1 MLRYITGRIFAALAV
16 LFVLSLLCFF
26 IVRLIPGDPV
36 ANIINTDSATPEQI
50 EAIREQLGLNR
61 PWLEQYLSWLGGL
74 LSGQMGPSLTQPVMI
89 QQLVGTRLPVTLELA
104 LIGSVTSIIVG
115 VFLGVMAAIWRGR
128 PADVFIRSLS
138 FVSIAAPLFILATLV
153 VFVNS
158 LTFQLPLLAYR
169 TWDQDPAAHFMS
181 LLVPGLL
188 LGIPMGAFLAR
199 YVRNSLID
207 LLEQDFIRTARA
219 KGASSARVVFRH
231 ALRNCMIPV
240 VTVIGAQF
248 AMLVGGTIIIEN
260 VFVLPGIGSALISAV
275 NSTDYPVIQTLVIIL
290 GAFYVVI
297 NLLVDLCYPLI
308 DPRVRLG
315 K

>member
-1 MLRYITGRIFAALAV
+1 LLRYITGRVFAALAV
-16 LFVLSLLCFF
+16 LFALSLLCFF

-36 ANIINTDSATPEQI
+36 ANIINTDSASPEQI
-50 EAIREQLGLNR
+50 AAIREQLGLNR
-61 PWLEQYLSWLGGL
+61 PWPEQYLSWLWGL
-74 LSGQMGPSLTQPVMI
+74 LIGQMGPSLTQPVMI
-89 QQLVGTRLPVTLELA
+89 QELVATRLPVTLELA
-104 LIGSVTSIIVG
+104 LIGSITSIIVG
-115 VFLGVMAAIWRGR
+115 ISLGVTAAIWRNKL
-128 PADVFIRSLS
+128 PDILIRSLS
-138 FVSIAAPLFILATLV
+138 FVSIAAPLFIVATLV
-153 VFVNS
+153 VFLNS
-158 LTFQLPLLAYR
+158 ITLQLPLLAYR
-169 TWDQDPAAHFMS
+169 TWEQDPVAHFTS

-199 YVRNSLID
+199 YVRNSLLD

-219 KGASSARVVFRH
+219 KGASSTRIVFRH

-248 AMLVGGTIIIEN
+248 ALLVGGTIIIEN
-260 VFVLPGIGSALISAV
+260 VFVLPGLGSALISAV

-290 GAFYVVI
+290 GAFYVFI